1 MSIISSINVGDRV
14 DGASGFEIMHLKPL
28 NPLTLM
34 VKLLNLTLT
43 GGDRMVKKGGSKV
56 RVLRQGGACNSVTN
70 GPNNLKFCMQGAFVC
85 YY

>member
-34 VKLLNLTLT
+34 VKLLILTLT
-43 GGDRMVKKGGSKV
+43 GGDRMVK
-56 RVLRQGGACNSVTN
+56 NS
-70 GPNNLKFCMQGAFVC
+70 
-85 YY
+85 